1 MRILQKTEYGLRAV
15 LDLAAQPPGTL
26 VKVVNIAERQDI
38 PLKFLELLLGNLRD
52 GGLVESR
59 RGARGGY
66 RLTRPPESITV
77 GQVVALLGDPVDRT
91 RDKSDAFTEFWDRVD
106 ASVSELLSSTTF
118 AMLLNQENAYHRS
131 LRKDSTNLV
140 DAVFRI

>member
-1 MRILQKTEYGLRAV
+1 MRILQKTEYGLKAV
-15 LDLAAQPPGTL
+15 LDLAAQPSGSL
-26 VKVVNIAERQDI
+26 VKVVSIAERQDI

-91 RDKSDAFTEFWDRVD
+91 RGKDDAFTEFWDRVD

-118 AMLLNQENAYHRS
+118 AMLLKHSNAHHGT
-131 LRKDSTNLV
+131 LQQDSTNLV
-140 DAVFRI
+140 DAVTGI